1 MTGDPELSRIAA
13 DVEERLRNS
22 DVAPPHA
29 AAALAS
35 LAAAADS
42 ADGLSSVRVVL
53 EEEISQTKRLAA
65 ILEEALARLPA
76 AGATAARHRLDE
88 AWWQEGRH
96 RLQNEQDASEA
107 RRLLLQLVAE
117 AVAAWDLELAQEI
130 AEERSLGL
138 ADERELQ
145 NRIRAGLRALAERRP
160 EDALDLVEQLMGDG
174 LATRLPPETRAVVEV
189 LGGRIHL
196 ARADRR
202 VAPPAEREDEADAG
216 DPDRALAFASFQRA
230 RDLAPHRGEAH
241 AALSSY
247 YLADGQVDQAVSVAH
262 KAVELSRDLPDGFIA
277 LALCAESQGE
287 AGQADDFYD
296 RALDRVAGTPDPIT
310 ALGRLLGPVPPGLLL
325 RLAHRRD
332 TAGDASA
339 ALDSVERALAAG
351 FESDERAA
359 EAYKLKGDVLEKLER
374 PAAEVSDAYYEAGR
388 NYNWAGKPDTAESV
402 LEQAVAKV
410 PENAGASWTLS
421 EALRIR
427 AAEKDAQPPE
437 ELKELVERSLEHW
450 TSVRRPPDEQE
461 SWTYVNR
468 GLINEQFARLP
479 GTDRWELAWE
489 AVAFVESAILL
500 RREEPRRWAY
510 LAHFYRLAGMEASTL
525 AATAAAVAGPIQD
538 DYAKE
543 ERVIALANAGR
554 FEELEPLLDTLA
566 PSPWKESISAY
577 MLARTGRAADALEI
591 IDRVLAEPQPAVWQ
605 LELRAFC
612 HRLLGEPDRAN
623 DDYETIWSRRTEGER
638 DDQTAYAAA
647 AYELGNLDDA
657 ETLFERL
664 RQERVVANEAY
675 RYIGLC
681 KLARGDMAAG
691 EVALERG
698 IALTMSAQE
707 LDDFETMQIRE
718 LRERARPTAHAVELG
733 AALER
738 IERCLDE
745 RRRTVRER
753 SSEDELLELVAGL
766 APQANG
772 ADADPVW
779 KGTTA
784 SLARIH
790 DENERW
796 HEAATLYAQL
806 EAAGLAHA
814 DRGFERAIDRLQETA
829 RGLVLEGSP
838 EQAVAAYDE
847 LQLLSADRL
856 VGTPP
861 AVRAQLG
868 YARALAGDR
877 AGGVAD
883 LVAALDLFRRDDA
896 DEPGSSLASAV
907 RPLIAGPRGYWEL
920 DRDWKAL
927 ADDAALPESNR
938 QAFETA
944 RVELATYL
952 DEHFRLA
959 GPPDASLIPVTT
971 PIAMELGEALVP
983 GEGEETPLVTTHA
996 PAIRERV
1003 QADLG
1008 VAVPGIR
1015 FRAAGIGAWEYSIL
1029 VDEALVATG
1038 RIEPGLAYA
1047 TASSARLTEAGVP
1060 PGETEPV
1067 AGVGVRPPGRWV
1079 QPDAMPVL
1087 AQAGIDASVDPLV
1100 PVAAHVEAVI
1110 RHSMPAFVGMQEL
1123 DGLLAEWSATESDRQ
1138 LVESVLPDVSARV
1151 RLVSILRALLS
1162 ERVPVTRWRDI
1173 LEVVAAH
1180 GQNGNVADLVRAARL
1195 AVRDL
1200 LPGNDGATRRVALP
1214 ESCEA
1219 RLAPD
1224 RAADGLEVVPADA
1237 AHDLLAFVRRHVEE
1251 DDATALVVARAEL
1264 RRVVRLI
1271 LRAEF
1276 PSLAVLAA
1284 EELVPNGNG
1293 PDTPAGAVLATG
1305 GASAHD

>member
-1 MTGDPELSRIAA
+1 MTGGPELSRIAA

-29 AAALAS
+29 AATLAS

-42 ADGLSSVRVVL
+42 ADGLSSVRAVL
-53 EEEISQTKRLAA
+53 KEEISQTKRLAA
-65 ILEEALARLPA
+65 ILEEALAQLPA
-76 AGATAARHRLDE
+76 DSAAAARHRLDE
-88 AWWQEGRH
+88 AWWQEGRD
-96 RLQNEQDASEA
+96 RLRNEQDASEA

-117 AVAAWDLELAQEI
+117 AVAAWDLELAREI

-138 ADERELQ
+138 ADERDLQ
-145 NRIRAGLRALAERRP
+145 NRVQAGLRALAERRP
-160 EDALDLVEQLMGDG
+160 EDALDLVEQLARDSFASG
-174 LATRLPPETRAVVEV
+174 LRPETRAALKV
-189 LGGRIHL
+189 LCGRIHL
-196 ARADRR
+196 ARADLR
-202 VAPPAEREDEADAG
+202 VAPLADDDAG

-230 RDLAPHRGEAH
+230 RDLAPQRGEAH
-241 AALSSY
+241 AALSNY

-277 LALCAESQGE
+277 LALCAESRGE

-296 RALDRVAGTPDPIT
+296 RALDRVDGTPDPIS

-332 TAGDASA
+332 TSGDDSG
-339 ALDSVERALAAG
+339 ALDFVERALAAG
-351 FESDERAA
+351 FESDEREA
-359 EAYKLKGDVLEKLER
+359 EAYELKGDVLEKLER
-374 PAAEVSDAYYEAGR
+374 PAAEISDAYYEAGLH
-388 NYNWAGKPDTAESV
+388 YNWAGKPDTAEGV
-402 LEQAVAKV
+402 LKQAVAKN

-427 AAEKDAQPPE
+427 AAGTAAQPPE
-437 ELKELVERSLEHW
+437 ELAELVARSLERW

-468 GLINEQFARLP
+468 GLINEQLGRLLD
-479 GTDRWELAWE
+479 TDRWKLTWE

-525 AATAAAVAGPIQD
+525 AATAAAVALPIQD
-538 DYAKE
+538 DYANE
-543 ERVIALANAGR
+543 ERMIALANAGR

-566 PSPWKESISAY
+566 PSPWTDSISAY
-577 MLARTGRAADALEI
+577 MLVRTRRAADALEI

-612 HRLLGEPDRAN
+612 HRVLGEPDRAK

-638 DDQTAYAAA
+638 DDQAAYAAA
-647 AYELGNLDDA
+647 AYELGKLDDA
-657 ETLFERL
+657 ETFFERL
-664 RQERVVANEAY
+664 RGERVVADAAY

-691 EVALERG
+691 EAALERG
-698 IALTMSAQE
+698 IALTMSARE

-738 IERCLDE
+738 VERCLDE

-753 SSEDELLELVAGL
+753 SSEDEVLELVAGL

-772 ADADPVW
+772 GDADPVW
-779 KGTTA
+779 KGTAA

-796 HEAATLYAQL
+796 HEAAMLYAQL

-847 LQLLSADRL
+847 LQSLSADRL

-868 YARALAGDR
+868 YARSLAGDR

-883 LVAALDLFRRDDA
+883 LVASLDLFRPA
-896 DEPGSSLASAV
+896 DEPGLSLASAV
-907 RPLIAGPRGYWEL
+907 RPLIASPRRYWEM

-927 ADDAALPESNR
+927 ADDRALPESNR

-944 RVELATYL
+944 REELATYL
-952 DEHFRLA
+952 DEQFHLARL
-959 GPPDASLIPVTT
+959 PDTSLIPVTT
-971 PIAMELGEALVP
+971 PIAVELGEALVP

-996 PAIRERV
+996 PALRERV

-1015 FRAAGIGAWEYSIL
+1015 FRAAGIGAYLWEYSIL

-1038 RIEPGLAYA
+1038 RIEPGRAYA
-1047 TASSARLTEAGVP
+1047 SASSARLTEAGVP
-1060 PGETEPV
+1060 LGETEPV
-1067 AGVGVRPPGRWV
+1067 AGVGVRPSGRWV
-1079 QPDAMPVL
+1079 QPDAMSVL

-1110 RHSMPAFVGMQEL
+1110 RTNMAAFLGMQEL
-1123 DGLLAEWSATESDRQ
+1123 DGLLAEWSATEADRQ
-1138 LVESVLPDVSARV
+1138 LVESALRDASARI
-1151 RLVSILRALLS
+1151 RLVSILRTLLG

-1173 LEVVAAH
+1173 LEVVAAY
-1180 GQNGNVADLVRAARL
+1180 GQDGNVSDLVRAARL

-1214 ESCEA
+1214 ESCEVH
-1219 RLAPD
+1219 LAPD
-1224 RAADGLEVVPADA
+1224 RGGDALEVVPADA
-1237 AHDLLAFVRRHVEE
+1237 AHDLLAFVRGHVHEE
-1251 DDATALVVARAEL
+1251 DATALVVTRAEL
-1264 RRVVRLI
+1264 RRVVRLV

-1305 GASAHD
+1305 GASADD